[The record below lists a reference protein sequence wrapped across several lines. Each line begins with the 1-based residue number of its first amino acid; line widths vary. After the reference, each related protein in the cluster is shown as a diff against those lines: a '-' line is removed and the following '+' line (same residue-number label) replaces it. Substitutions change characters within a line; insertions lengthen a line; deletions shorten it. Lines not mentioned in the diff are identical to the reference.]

1 MLVESFKPIFFN
13 SDIYKVSTRDLLP
26 SELDCKA
33 MPQTME
39 FIVA

>member
-1 MLVESFKPIFFN
+1 MLVENFKAIFFKGG
-13 SDIYKVSTRDLLP
+13 IYKVSTRDLFP
-26 SELDCKA
+26 SELDCKG